1 MHTAELLLQ
10 LGAVLF
16 GLGVL
21 GRLADRWGL
30 SPIPL
35 YLLAGLA
42 FGVGGLVPLDAPDG
56 FFEAGSEIG
65 VVLLLLLS
73 SGWSTRPPSSSPRS
87 ASRRRSACWTSCSTA
102 CRARCSRSCS
112 AGDR

>member
-1 MHTAELLLQ
+1 MHTAELLLE

-21 GRLADRWGL
+21 GRLAARVGL

-42 FGVGGLVPLDAPDG
+42 FGSGGLLPLDAPDG

-65 VVLLLLLS
+65 VVLLLLLLCLEY
-73 SGWSTRPPSSSPRS
+73 SSSYLVGQLRHQEPV
-87 ASRRRSACWTSCSTA
+87 
-102 CRARCSRSCS
+102 
-112 AGDR
+112 GLLVLILNV